1 MNNTI
6 YDIDLTRMLPPS
18 LKKDENMLA
27 LAKVIGEELQK
38 TSKMARKNIIYAR
51 IDELEEEA
59 LDILAYD
66 LHVDWYDYSYP
77 IEAKRA
83 LIKDSVKVHK
93 RLGTKFAVETALGNL
108 HPNSY
113 VEEWF
118 KYNGE
123 PFSFRVVLDTT
134 HSRAGAGYFEI
145 KKAVDSYKRKSAHM
159 DELIYQCTVKLEIG
173 IETNAFHYKAGITGK
188 QIAGTLPQRNTIG
201 AIGESDV
208 ELHKDS
214 EGFKFTS
221 PAAGTVP
228 YRSIIAALHESNIN
242 APVVAEG
249 FKYTAEMTRKAKT
262 GTLPQRNTGASINDG
277 GISQSITAEGY
288 KYNVKRCGTSLC
300 KSYR

>member
-6 YDIDLTRMLPPS
+6 YDIDLTRKLPPS
-18 LKKDENMLA
+18 LKNDENMLA

-118 KYNGE
+118 EYNGE

-159 DELIYQCTVKLEIG
+159 DSLIYQCTTGVGINVKAEYTKFQIMHCGMLECGTYPNKNIIG
-173 IETNAFHYKAGITGK
+173 IN
-188 QIAGTLPQRNTIG
+188 
-201 AIGESDV
+201 
-208 ELHKDS
+208 
-214 EGFKFTS
+214 
-221 PAAGTVP
+221 
-228 YRSIIAALHESNIN
+228 SNIEVESFIN
-242 APVVAEG
+242 ISSWKQTYKLSGTFPQENIKAELRMREIKINNDSKRYRFNYDFSG
-249 FKYTAEMTRKAKT
+249 TERSGILPDENINGSAKNK
-262 GTLPQRNTGASINDG
+262 GVSPKIEAQ
-277 GISQSITAEGY
+277 GY
-288 KYNVKRCGTSLC
+288 KINYVLCGT
-300 KSYR
+300 KNAYNN